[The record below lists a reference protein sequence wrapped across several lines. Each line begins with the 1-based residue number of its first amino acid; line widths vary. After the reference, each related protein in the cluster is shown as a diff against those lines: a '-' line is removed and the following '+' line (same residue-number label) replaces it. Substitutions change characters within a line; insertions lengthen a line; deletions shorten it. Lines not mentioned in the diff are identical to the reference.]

1 MCVFISV
8 RLLVCA
14 LSRGELHAAAATC
27 LVLSALDEVAW
38 TLNVRGSD
46 IPFNPVVISYVVVHA
61 VSGAVH
67 W

>member
-1 MCVFISV
+1 MKDKIEMCRSE
-8 RLLVCA
+8 LVA
-14 LSRGELHAAAATC
+14 SAADK

-46 IPFNPVVISYVVVHA
+46 IPYNPVVISYVVIDKM
-61 VSGAVH
+61 GPVH